1 MQRKTINRTK
11 KMKKFRSNLKL
22 TILSILAIVAYIFM
36 VGYSFSK
43 EIDDFWMGLN
53 AGISQAEM
61 ESETAET
68 KQSEEVYYLNLKPKN
83 GHFSFPDSVKNTK
96 NNNFVKY
103 RSHYIKAQ
111 TAFDNDT
118 VKTVQGLQ
126 TTSFILASILLIF
139 IIYIPI
145 LFFKFIFSLIDEIIF
160 DNKNI
165 KLLRRLGI
173 VLITFYLLYF
183 AFDWCS
189 TLINKSLFEFENYKI
204 AVTSDADFI
213 WVVLGIVVLLFA
225 EILSRGYTIKEE
237 QDLTI

>member
-1 MQRKTINRTK
+1 
-11 KMKKFRSNLKL
+11 MKKFRSNLKL
-22 TILSILAIVAYIFM
+22 TILSILAIMAYIFM

-43 EIDDFWMGLN
+43 EIDDFWMGFN
-53 AGISQAEM
+53 SGISQAEM
-61 ESETAET
+61 GTET
-68 KQSEEVYYLNLKPKN
+68 VYYLNLKPKN
-83 GHFSFPDSVKNTK
+83 GHLSFPDSVKNTK
-96 NNNFVKY
+96 HNNCVKY

-111 TAFDNDT
+111 TAFDKDT

-126 TTSFILASILLIF
+126 TTSFILAFILLIF

-145 LFFKFIFSLIDEIIF
+145 LFFKFIFSLIDEVIF

-189 TLINKSLFEFENYKI
+189 TLINKSLFGFENYKI